1 VSSKSPSFG
10 PVATE
15 DRLVLVD
22 VLRGFALLGIA
33 FVNMSWFAL
42 PNGNEAFEPRLFQ
55 ETYNRAAGFLVMLL
69 FGGKANSIF
78 SFLFGLGLT
87 IQMQRAEGSGQLI
100 SSMYLRRM
108 FVLFVI
114 GMLHSVFLWHG
125 DVLHDYAVI
134 GLILLAV
141 RNASNRWIFGL
152 AALGFTLPLIRAAV
166 SLVLQEP
173 ATIPVAQ
180 IVARAHEDMRV
191 FQSGTYWEQIGAR
204 LYQMRIMH
212 IVNVW
217 NAQGEPIFALQ
228 LMTTVLFGLYAGR
241 EKLFTN
247 VEKNL
252 DRIRKWTA
260 WTLIVGSV
268 CALGVGAFYLVAK
281 PEDTVS
287 FKEIMLSV
295 LYNLNRPLL
304 CIGYIGGIV
313 LLWQRPNF
321 RKLLRIF
328 APAGTMPLTNYIMQ
342 SVLATFI
349 FYSYGLGYFGRI
361 GPMGQAAI
369 SLAIFALQAIAS
381 SYWVEH
387 FQYGPLEWLWRYASY
402 GKRPAFLRVKP
413 RPVAVGNTS
422 ENTP

>member
-1 VSSKSPSFG
+1 MSSTSSSFG

-15 DRLVLVD
+15 DRLILVD

-33 FVNMSWFAL
+33 FVNMSWFSL

-55 ETYNRAAGFLVMLL
+55 ETYNRAAAFLVMLL

-87 IQMQRAEGSGQLI
+87 IQMQRADAAGQPMTR
-100 SSMYLRRM
+100 MYLRRM
-108 FVLFVI
+108 FILFII

-152 AALGFTLPLIRAAV
+152 AAFGFFLPLVRAFV
-166 SLVLQEP
+166 SLVLHEP
-173 ATIPVAQ
+173 ATIPVAD
-180 IVARAHEDMRV
+180 ILAKAHDDMRI
-191 FQSGTYWEQIGAR
+191 FQQGTYWEQISAR
-204 LYQMRIMH
+204 LYQMRVMH

-241 EKLFTN
+241 EKLLVN
-247 VEKNL
+247 VDQNI
-252 DRIRKWTA
+252 DRIRKWTM
-260 WTLIVGSV
+260 WTLIVGAA
-268 CALGVGAFYLVAK
+268 CAIGVGAFSLEAK

-287 FKEIMLSV
+287 LKEIMLSI

-304 CIGYIGGIV
+304 CIGYIGGLV
-313 LLWQRPNF
+313 LLWQRAIF
-321 RKLLRIF
+321 RKFLRIF

-342 SVLATFI
+342 SVLATFV
-349 FYSYGLGYFGRI
+349 FYSYGLGYFGRL
-361 GPMGQAAI
+361 GPLAQAGI
-369 SLAIFALQAIAS
+369 SLTIFIVQAIVSA
-381 SYWVEH
+381 YWVEH

-402 GKRPAFLRVKP
+402 GKRPAFRRQTP
-413 RPVAVGNTS
+413 RMVEA
-422 ENTP
+422 